1 METTSRRRSLSS
13 LLFLFACLGAC
24 SVNAKFKPVGGTPQW
39 KPELDA
45 PTPDIAEPGT
55 LGITYFCPTL
65 ERDDFAERLSSRIR
79 EAAAQSRIGK
89 KDRLTDLTKTPHYQI
104 VLSEAGSD
112 GKFSGSIGGGVAGI
126 AGGVVVGAITKNIGA
141 ALVTGGVLGVLGYI
155 GLGEKRDLML
165 FRVECCQYTSSEG
178 LAKLGATGNVKAVEA
193 SGLKDDDTGTK
204 VSQEEVNQVLDST
217 YFEAKAKRL
226 VWVKY
231 FYIVAEGGSFSS
243 EEERTKA
250 AAEKLIQSF
259 PSYVFGGRSIY

>member
-1 METTSRRRSLSS
+1 METTFRRRSLSA
-13 LLFLFACLGAC
+13 LLCLLASLGAC

-39 KPELDA
+39 KPELDP
-45 PTPDIAEPGT
+45 PTADIAVPGT

-65 ERDDFAERLSSRIR
+65 EQDDFAARLTSRIR

-89 KDRLTDLTKTPHYQI
+89 KEPLSDLTKTPHYQI

-112 GKFSGSIGGGVAGI
+112 GKFAGSVGGGVAGI

-141 ALVTGGVLGVLGYI
+141 ALVAGGVLGVLGYI

-165 FRVECCQYTSSEG
+165 FRVECCQYTSSAG
-178 LAKLGATGNVKAVEA
+178 IAKLGANDKVKAVEA
-193 SGLKDDDTGTK
+193 SAMKDEDTGTK
-204 VSQEEVNQVLDST
+204 VGQEEVNEMLDST
-217 YFEAKAKRL
+217 YLEVKAKRL

-243 EEERTKA
+243 EAERTKA
-250 AAEKLIQSF
+250 AAEKMIQSF
-259 PSYVFGGRSIY
+259 PSYVFGGRSVY